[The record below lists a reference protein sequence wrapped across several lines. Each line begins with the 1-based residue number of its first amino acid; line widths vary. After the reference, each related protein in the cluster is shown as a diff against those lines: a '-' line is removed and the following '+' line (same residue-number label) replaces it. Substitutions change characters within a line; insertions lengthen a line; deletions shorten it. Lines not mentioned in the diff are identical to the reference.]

1 MKNVNQNQKIHLTF
15 EPLAYLAI
23 AFNEGEA
30 PHYIKTYLEHRCSQ
44 IYVKAKADEA
54 KKAELIDNKDKDAYS
69 SVYDEEVLFTT
80 QDNLNDKLKSHF
92 MLEKKLFQSSISRAL
107 KRLLAYNLVD
117 SDKKEYGIVKFG
129 GSYYLR
135 PRAVAG
141 EMVPLYLAKN
151 IFREES
157 VHRLSDTTLVFK
169 LIKDSKHLKEFMK
182 ILKASLPQRLFWGFS
197 RQGTYLYIMFN
208 ESYTS
213 YSKYYNA
220 FLHFFEKR
228 AEYRLKEKISSN
240 IRRVTR
246 KKDDIFKL

>member
-1 MKNVNQNQKIHLTF
+1 M
-15 EPLAYLAI
+15 
-23 AFNEGEA
+23 
-30 PHYIKTYLEHRCSQ
+30 
-44 IYVKAKADEA
+44 
-54 KKAELIDNKDKDAYS
+54 
-69 SVYDEEVLFTT
+69 
-80 QDNLNDKLKSHF
+80 LK
-92 MLEKKLFQSSISRAL
+92 KKLFQSSISRAL
-107 KRLLAYNLVD
+107 KRLLAYNMVD
-117 SDKKEYGIVKFG
+117 SDKNEYGIVKLG

-182 ILKASLPQRLFWGFS
+182 ILKTSLPQRLFWGFS

-208 ESYTS
+208 ESYTN
-213 YSKYYNA
+213 YENYYNA

-228 AEYRLKEKISSN
+228 AEHRLKEKISSN
-240 IRRVTR
+240 IRRVAR
-246 KKDDIFKL
+246 KKDDIFKLQ